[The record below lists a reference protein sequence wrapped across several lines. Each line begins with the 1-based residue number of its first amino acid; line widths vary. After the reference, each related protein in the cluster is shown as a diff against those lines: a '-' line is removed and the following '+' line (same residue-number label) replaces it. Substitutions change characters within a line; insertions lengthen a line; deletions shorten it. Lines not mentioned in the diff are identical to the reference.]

1 MGGFSLGIAIESL
14 VAVLLAVTIGYC
26 VLVNRKLAQLRSDQS
41 ELKSIVR
48 ALHQAT
54 DHASHAIVG
63 LRESAAAAD
72 ETLGTQLERV
82 KILDKKLTE
91 SIGRGDALLAKMAA
105 MPRPADIRHQEKSA
119 PKQHKAPEMAPETR
133 KQPVQPPTPSPS
145 SSRQRSIGLGLLNA
159 QRREAANKSRPGEEA
174 A

>member
-41 ELKSIVR
+41 ELKAIVR

-54 DHASHAIVG
+54 DQAAHAMNG
-63 LRESAAAAD
+63 LRESASNAD
-72 ETLGTQLERV
+72 ETLGLQLERV
-82 KILDKKLTE
+82 KVLDKRLSE
-91 SIGRGDALLAKMAA
+91 SIGRGDALLAKLAA
-105 MPRPADIRHQEKSA
+105 LPRSAEYRQQDSAPPPQTEAAAPVTAKNTNSAPPQGRPA
-119 PKQHKAPEMAPETR
+119 R
-133 KQPVQPPTPSPS
+133 KRP
-145 SSRQRSIGLGLLNA
+145 IGLGLLNA
-159 QRREAANKSRPGEEA
+159 KRREASANAGPDEVA

>member
-48 ALHQAT
+48 ALHMAT
-54 DHASHAIVG
+54 DQAANAIIG
-63 LRESAAAAD
+63 LRESAADAD
-72 ETLGTQLERV
+72 ESLGAQLERV
-82 KILDKKLTE
+82 KILDKKLRQN
-91 SIGRGDALLAKMAA
+91 IGRGDALLAKLSA
-105 MPRPADIRHQEKSA
+105 MPRASEVGIADRGREAAVRPAAQATA
-119 PKQHKAPEMAPETR
+119 PARSQAPAEF
-133 KQPVQPPTPSPS
+133 
-145 SSRQRSIGLGLLNA
+145 SRQSKIGLGLLNA
-159 QRREAANKSRPGEEA
+159 QRRNAAGAPNQASREEVA